1 MAANEKRAAL
11 DRQHSTTSTESEKLG
26 FSVPIF
32 SFSSSEICDAIN
44 VGEGLRVHDQRPR
57 HVDQSSGRHPA
68 EYTAVD
74 VDSLKKAFTDFLET
88 LGIALATEPREVDDD
103 DPRALWPA
111 TEPTDSFGP
120 HWEADHDQGHD
131 EPDQS

>member
-44 VGEGLRVHDQRPR
+44 VGEGYGSTINDPDTWTSPLADTQ
-57 HVDQSSGRHPA
+57 A

-74 VDSLKKAFTDFLET
+74 VDSLKKAFTT
-88 LGIALATEPREVDDD
+88 SSRRSASRWRPNPGRSTMTTRGRCGRQPSPRT
-103 DPRALWPA
+103 R
-111 TEPTDSFGP
+111 SGP

>member
-44 VGEGLRVHDQRPR
+44 VGEGYGSTINDPDTWTSPLADTQ
-57 HVDQSSGRHPA
+57 A

-74 VDSLKKAFTDFLET
+74 VDSLKKACTDFLET

-111 TEPTDSFGP
+111 TEPTDSFGAP
-120 HWEADHDQGHD
+120 LGG
-131 EPDQS
+131 